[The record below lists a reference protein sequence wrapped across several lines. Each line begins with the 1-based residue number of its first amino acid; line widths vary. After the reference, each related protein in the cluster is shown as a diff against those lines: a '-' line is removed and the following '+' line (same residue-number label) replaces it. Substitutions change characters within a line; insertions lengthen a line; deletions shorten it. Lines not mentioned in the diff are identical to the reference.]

1 MISRYL
7 IALALLLTAQG
18 GMAATTPKKEAPID
32 AAQRAYDASD
42 YPKAVQ
48 LLQVMAANNPQNG
61 DTQLLLAMSYHEM
74 DQRDA
79 AIASAEKA
87 VAIDPKNSVY
97 HEWLGRTY
105 GEKADHSSW
114 FTAMSFAKKTRKEFE
129 ISVQLDKKNF
139 AAWQVLIEF
148 DCSAPGIVGGGDDK
162 AHAETEELAAMDAA
176 EGHYATGN
184 CRREKKDFATAD
196 AEFTKALDAH
206 PKSANLIYDIG
217 DYAVKRSQ
225 PERLETVADWG
236 ESVSPADPRAKFYR
250 GVALVLKKTDPK
262 AAEQLLREYVKVAPI
277 RDGYPRPAA
286 GHLWLG
292 KLFESQNKLDEARS
306 EYQTAVKM
314 DPKNKIAQESLKS
327 LKKN

>member
-162 AHAETEELAAMDAA
+162 AHAKVRPSPRIWRWCSQNPSDTSRLMPPDAP
-176 EGHYATGN
+176 
-184 CRREKKDFATAD
+184 KK
-196 AEFTKALDAH
+196 K
-206 PKSANLIYDIG
+206 P
-217 DYAVKRSQ
+217 
-225 PERLETVADWG
+225 
-236 ESVSPADPRAKFYR
+236 
-250 GVALVLKKTDPK
+250 KKT
-262 AAEQLLREYVKVAPI
+262 E
-277 RDGYPRPAA
+277 
-286 GHLWLG
+286 
-292 KLFESQNKLDEARS
+292 
-306 EYQTAVKM
+306 
-314 DPKNKIAQESLKS
+314 KNQSPL
-327 LKKN
+327 

>member
-1 MISRYL
+1 
-7 IALALLLTAQG
+7 
-18 GMAATTPKKEAPID
+18 
-32 AAQRAYDASD
+32 
-42 YPKAVQ
+42 
-48 LLQVMAANNPQNG
+48 
-61 DTQLLLAMSYHEM
+61 
-74 DQRDA
+74 
-79 AIASAEKA
+79 
-87 VAIDPKNSVY
+87 
-97 HEWLGRTY
+97 
-105 GEKADHSSW
+105 
-114 FTAMSFAKKTRKEFE
+114 
-129 ISVQLDKKNF
+129 
-139 AAWQVLIEF
+139 
-148 DCSAPGIVGGGDDK
+148 
-162 AHAETEELAAMDAA
+162 MDAA